1 MPPPTAHTPS
11 GAELAGPIIIPV
23 TLVTVPLSNNGAK
36 TAAKPSG
43 LITLSVS
50 SFTLTAASLC
60 VGTYIHWVLLFAW
73 LLLFRKW
80 ITTGLIGTYIHRV
93 LVIDG
98 YLYSR
103 VFGTVI
109 LGSTNSFYNCSQ
121 AQGLLQQT
129 RKYKG

>member
-1 MPPPTAHTPS
+1 MPPPTAHMLS
-11 GAELAGPIIIPV
+11 GADLGGPIIIPV

-43 LITLSVS
+43 TCLITLSVS
-50 SFTLTAASLC
+50 TFTLTAASLC
-60 VGTYIHWVLLFAW
+60 VDTYIHWVLLFAW

-103 VFGTVI
+103 VYGNVI
-109 LGSTNSFYNCSQ
+109 LGSTN
-121 AQGLLQQT
+121 
-129 RKYKG
+129 